1 MDLIFEISK
10 PGRSAADVSQSDV
23 PVVSLED
30 VIGRKYLRDDL
41 DLPEVAE
48 IDLVRHYT
56 NLSRRNFGV
65 DMGFYPLG
73 SCTMKYNPKINE
85 NAAVLPGFTNL
96 HPEVPDEF
104 AQGSLKLM
112 FDMQRLLSDIFGMAD
127 FTLQPAAGAHGELT
141 GVMIIKKYFE
151 KKGQKRHLILI
162 PDAAHGTN
170 PASGALCGFETV
182 TLRSN
187 TDGGVDLDHLESL
200 MTEDVA
206 ALMLTNPNTL
216 GLFERNIEKVASI
229 VHGKGGLLYGDGAN
243 ANAFLG
249 KTRPGDLGFDVIQLN
264 LHKTFSTPHGGGG
277 PGSGPVGVSAKLVD
291 YLPVPRIIKNSS
303 YEWPTDYSFN
313 RDGETSYLPIPHFI
327 ANDATYAWSS
337 DFPDSIGRVRAFYGN
352 FNVIVKAYTYIR
364 SLGATGLTRVT
375 EMAVLNA
382 NYIKEK
388 LKFVYD
394 LPFDRACMHECVF
407 SGNRQVAENS
417 VHTSDIAK
425 RLIDFGYHPPTIYF
439 PLIVHE
445 AIMIEPTET
454 ESKETL
460 DAFCN
465 AMIAI
470 AEEARNNP
478 QRIKDAPLSTPV
490 NRLDEVLAARKPDV
504 CWKKPSNE

>member
-10 PGRSAADVSQSDV
+10 QGRSAAAVAASDV
-23 PVVSLED
+23 PAVNIENA
-30 VIGRKYLRDDL
+30 IGKKNLRTDL

-65 DMGFYPLG
+65 DLGFYPLG
-73 SCTMKYNPKINE
+73 SCTMKYNPKVNE
-85 NAAVLPGFTNL
+85 NVAALPGFTGL
-96 HPEVPDEF
+96 HPYAADVF
-104 AQGSLKLM
+104 AQGNLQLLYE
-112 FDMQRLLSDIFGMAD
+112 MQKYLSNLFGMAE

-141 GVMIIKKYFE
+141 GIMMIKKYFE
-151 KKGQKRHLILI
+151 KKGEKRPLILI
-162 PDAAHGTN
+162 PDTAHGTN

-187 TDGGVDLDHLESL
+187 SDGGVDIDHLKSL

-206 ALMLTNPNTL
+206 GLMLTNPNTL
-216 GLFERNIEKVASI
+216 GLFERNIEQVAKI

-249 KTRPGDLGFDVIQLN
+249 KARPGDLGFDVIQLN

-277 PGSGPVGVSAKLVD
+277 PGSGPVGVSEKLLD
-291 YLPVPRIIKNSS
+291 YLPVPRIVKSGNG
-303 YEWPTDYSFN
+303 YN
-313 RDGETSYLPIPHFI
+313 
-327 ANDATYAWSS
+327 WS
-337 DFPDSIGRVRAFYGN
+337 DKFPDTIGRIRAFYGN
-352 FNVIVKAYTYIR
+352 FNVVVKAYTYIR
-364 SLGATGLTRVT
+364 SLGAEGLTHAT

-388 LKFVYD
+388 LKPYFD
-394 LPFDRACMHECVF
+394 LPYDRVCMHECVF
-407 SGNRQVAENS
+407 SGKRQVAES
-417 VHTSDIAK
+417 GVHTTDIAK
-425 RLIDFGYHPPTIYF
+425 RLIDYGYHPPTIYF
-439 PLIVHE
+439 PLIVPE

-460 DAFCN
+460 DTFCD

-470 AEEARNNP
+470 ANEAKENP
-478 QRIKDAPLSTPV
+478 QRVKDAPLTTPV
-490 NRLDEVLAARKPDV
+490 SRLDEVLAARKPDV
-504 CWKKPSNE
+504 CWKKP

>member
-1 MDLIFEISK
+1 MELIFELST
-10 PGRSAADVSQSDV
+10 PGRSAASVSVSDV
-23 PVVSLED
+23 PEMDITSFID
-30 VIGRKYLRDDL
+30 PKYLRDDL
-41 DLPEVAE
+41 DLPEVSE
-48 IDLVRHYT
+48 LDLVRHYT

-65 DMGFYPLG
+65 DLGFYPLG
-73 SCTMKYNPKINE
+73 SCTMKYNPKVNE
-85 NAAVLPGFTNL
+85 NVAGFPEFTGL
-96 HPEVPDEF
+96 HPYVPDAF
-104 AQGSLKLM
+104 AQGNLQLM
-112 FDMQRLLSDIFGMAD
+112 FSMQRLLGDIFGMVD

-141 GVMIIKKYFE
+141 GVMMIKKYFE
-151 KKGQKRHLILI
+151 VKGEKRSIILI

-170 PASGALCGFETV
+170 PASGALCGFDTV

-187 TDGGVDLDHLESL
+187 ADGGVDLEHLESL
-200 MTEDVA
+200 MTENVA

-216 GLFERNIEKVASI
+216 GLFERNIEKVAAI

-277 PGSGPVGVSAKLVD
+277 PGSGPVGVGARLVD
-291 YLPVPRIIKNSS
+291 YLPIPRMVKNDSGYHWS
-303 YEWPTDYSFN
+303 
-313 RDGETSYLPIPHFI
+313 
-327 ANDATYAWSS
+327 AN
-337 DFPDSIGRVRAFYGN
+337 FPRSIGRVRAFCGN

-364 SLGATGLTRVT
+364 SLGAEGLTRST

-388 LKFVYD
+388 LKPYFD
-394 LPFDRACMHECVF
+394 LPYDRICMHECVF
-407 SGNRQVAENS
+407 SGQRQVAQS
-417 VHTSDIAK
+417 GVHTSDIAK

-439 PLIVHE
+439 PLIVPE

-460 DAFCN
+460 DAFCE

-470 AEEARNNP
+470 AEEAKDNP
-478 QRIKDAPLSTPV
+478 GRVKDAPLSTPV
-490 NRLDEVLAARKPDV
+490 SRLDEVLAARKPDV
-504 CWKKPSNE
+504 AWKKP

>member
-1 MDLIFEISK
+1 MELIFEISR
-10 PGRSAADVSQSDV
+10 PGRSAADVASSDV
-23 PVVSLED
+23 PAVNID
-30 VIGRKYLRDDL
+30 RVIGGKYLRDDL

-65 DMGFYPLG
+65 DLGFYPLG

-85 NAAVLPGFTNL
+85 NVAALPGFTGL
-96 HPEVPDEF
+96 HPEAPGAF
-104 AQGSLKLM
+104 AQGNLDLIC
-112 FDMQRLLSDIFGMAD
+112 DMQRLLSGLFGMAD

-141 GVMIIKKYFE
+141 GVMMIKKYFE
-151 KKGQKRHLILI
+151 KKGEKRHLVLI

-170 PASGALCGFETV
+170 PASGALCGFDTV

-187 TDGGVDLDHLESL
+187 AEGGVDLEHLEAL

-216 GLFERNIEKVASI
+216 GLFERNIEKVAQI
-229 VHGKGGLLYGDGAN
+229 IHGKGGLLYGDGAN

-249 KTRPGDLGFDVIQLN
+249 KVRPGDLGFDVIQLN

-277 PGSGPVGVSAKLVD
+277 PGSGPVGVSEKLVD
-291 YLPVPRIIKNSS
+291 FLPVPRIVKS
-303 YEWPTDYSFN
+303 
-313 RDGETSYLPIPHFI
+313 
-327 ANDATYAWSS
+327 DAGYCWS
-337 DFPDSIGRVRAFYGN
+337 DNFPDTIGRVRAFYGN

-364 SLGATGLTRVT
+364 SLGAEGLTRAT

-388 LKFVYD
+388 LKPYFD
-394 LPFDRACMHECVF
+394 LPYDRVCMHECVF
-407 SGNRQVAENS
+407 SGNRQVAES
-417 VHTSDIAK
+417 GVHTSDIAK

-439 PLIVHE
+439 PLIVPE

-454 ESKETL
+454 ESRETL
-460 DAFCN
+460 DAFCD

-470 AEEARNNP
+470 AKEAGENP
-478 QRIKDAPLSTPV
+478 QRIKEAPLSTPV
-490 NRLDEVLAARKPDV
+490 SRLDEVLAARKPDV
-504 CWKKPSNE
+504 CWKKS

>member
-1 MDLIFEISK
+1 MELLFEISK
-10 PGRSAADVSQSDV
+10 PGRSAVQVPASDV
-23 PVVSLED
+23 PTVN
-30 VIGRKYLRDDL
+30 IGEALGAKYLRGDL
-41 DLPEVAE
+41 DLPEVAQ

-65 DMGFYPLG
+65 DLGFYPLG

-85 NAAVLPGFTNL
+85 NIAALPGFTDL
-96 HPEVPDEF
+96 HPLAPEAF
-104 AQGSLKLM
+104 AEGNLELM
-112 FDMQRLLSDIFGMAD
+112 YDMQTLLSALFGMTD

-141 GVMIIKKYFE
+141 GVMMIKKYFE
-151 KKGQKRHLILI
+151 KRGEKRRQILI

-187 TDGGVDLDHLESL
+187 AEGGVDLAHLESL

-216 GLFERNIEKVASI
+216 GLFERNIEKVAAI
-229 VHGKGGLLYGDGAN
+229 VHGRGGLLYGDGAN
-243 ANAFLG
+243 ANAYLG

-277 PGSGPVGVSAKLVD
+277 PGSGPVGVGKKLVD
-291 YLPVPRIIKNSS
+291 FLPVPRVVKNGAA
-303 YEWPTDYSFN
+303 YSLS
-313 RDGETSYLPIPHFI
+313 E
-327 ANDATYAWSS
+327 
-337 DFPDSIGRVRAFYGN
+337 DFPDTIGRVRAFYGN
-352 FNVIVKAYTYIR
+352 FNVIVKACAYLR
-364 SLGATGLTRVT
+364 SLGAEGLRRAT

-382 NYIKEK
+382 NYIQKRLKEH
-388 LKFVYD
+388 FD
-394 LPFDRACMHECVF
+394 LPYDRICMHECVF
-407 SGNRQVAENS
+407 SGSRRAAETG
-417 VHTSDIAK
+417 VHTTDVAK

-439 PLIVHE
+439 PLIVPE

-460 DAFCN
+460 DAFCD

-470 AEEARNNP
+470 AKEAGENP
-478 QRIKDAPLSTPV
+478 QRLKDAPLSTPV
-490 NRLDEVLAARKPDV
+490 GRLDEVLAARKPDV
-504 CWKKPSNE
+504 CWKKDNRL

>member
-1 MDLIFEISK
+1 MELIFELSK
-10 PGRSAADVSQSDV
+10 AGRTATEIPASDV
-23 PVVSLED
+23 EPVNLND
-30 VIGRKYLRDDL
+30 VIGEKNLRKDL

-65 DMGFYPLG
+65 DLGFYPLG
-73 SCTMKYNPKINE
+73 SCTMKYNPKVNE
-85 NAAVLPGFTNL
+85 NVAALPGFTGL
-96 HPEVPDEF
+96 HPAVPDAF
-104 AQGSLKLM
+104 AQGNLELIESMQKL
-112 FDMQRLLSDIFGMAD
+112 LCGIFGMAE

-141 GVMIIKKYFE
+141 GVMMIKKYFE
-151 KKGQKRHLILI
+151 KRGEKRHLMLI

-170 PASGALCGFETV
+170 PASGALCGFDTV

-187 TDGGVDLDHLESL
+187 AEGGVDLDHLESL

-206 ALMLTNPNTL
+206 GLMLTNPNTL
-216 GLFERNIEKVASI
+216 GLFERNIEKVSSI

-277 PGSGPVGVSAKLVD
+277 PGSGPVGVSAKLID
-291 YLPVPRIIKNSS
+291 FLPVPRIVR
-303 YEWPTDYSFN
+303 TGSF
-313 RDGETSYLPIPHFI
+313 L
-327 ANDATYAWSS
+327 AWSD
-337 DFPDSIGRVRAFYGN
+337 DFADSIGRVRAFYGN

-364 SLGATGLTRVT
+364 SLGAKGLVRAT

-388 LKFVYD
+388 LKPYFD
-394 LPFDRACMHECVF
+394 LPYDRVCMHECVF
-407 SGNRQVAENS
+407 SGSRQVAQNG
-417 VHTSDIAK
+417 VHTTDMAK

-439 PLIVHE
+439 PLIVPE

-454 ESKETL
+454 ESVETL
-460 DAFCN
+460 DTFCD

-470 AEEARNNP
+470 AQEAKDHP
-478 QRIKDAPLSTPV
+478 QRLRDAPLSTPV
-490 NRLDEVLAARKPDV
+490 TRLDEVLAARKPDV
-504 CWKKPSNE
+504 CWKKS

>member
-1 MDLIFEISK
+1 MELIFEISR
-10 PGRSAADVSQSDV
+10 PGRSAADVSASDV
-23 PVVSLED
+23 PVVNLND
-30 VIGRKYLRDDL
+30 VIGGKYLRDDL

-65 DMGFYPLG
+65 DLGFYPLG

-85 NAAVLPGFTNL
+85 NVAGFSGFTGL
-96 HPEVPDEF
+96 HPAAPDEF
-104 AQGSLKLM
+104 AQGNLELM
-112 FDMQRLLSDIFGMAD
+112 FDMQKLLSSIFGMAD

-141 GVMIIKKYFE
+141 GVMMIKKYFE
-151 KKGQKRHLILI
+151 KKGEKRHLILI

-187 TDGGVDLDHLESL
+187 AEGGVDLEHLDSL
-200 MTEDVA
+200 MTDDVA

-216 GLFERNIEKVASI
+216 GLFERNIEKVAAI

-277 PGSGPVGVSAKLVD
+277 PGSGPVGVSAGLVD
-291 YLPVPRIIKNSS
+291 YLPVPRTVKNDS
-303 YEWPTDYSFN
+303 
-313 RDGETSYLPIPHFI
+313 
-327 ANDATYAWSS
+327 TYAWSS
-337 DFPDSIGRVRAFYGN
+337 DFPDTIGRVRAFYGN

-364 SLGATGLTRVT
+364 SLGAEGLTRAT

-382 NYIKEK
+382 NYIKER
-388 LKFVYD
+388 LKPYFD
-394 LPFDRACMHECVF
+394 LPFDRVCMHECVF
-407 SGNRQVAENS
+407 SGNRQVVENG

-460 DAFCN
+460 DTFCD
-465 AMIAI
+465 AMMAI
-470 AEEARNNP
+470 AREAKENP
-478 QRIKDAPLSTPV
+478 QRVKDAPLSTPV
-490 NRLDEVLAARKPDV
+490 SRLDEVLAARKPDV
-504 CWKKPSNE
+504 CWKRS